1 MPPTTPQAGEPQ
13 PLKGQKKPVGHALW
27 LKCTRC
33 WEDQPCGAVQ
43 ICSTQL
49 RIRFYRRIKRQTAPA
64 CRALGG
70 TLPGPPAQG
79 GTWPQQGLRLGGT
92 AGLAPQPEL
101 CWEQMRQPIHGAVTP
116 EPPPASRG
124 PTCPQMTH
132 AEIRSIADRKPCVN
146 LIQHLSWLTGQSP
159 PGYPRGQC
167 APHSHRW
174 DSNPRSCRNAGPL
187 SPLKQVAGPAS
198 AEERLGGGFSSP
210 RSGVTL
216 KCSHSKRGHTPS
228 PALIV
233 QRQRRASTQQGQSSC
248 WHVDRRQKQQVTLS
262 PTPQGSVPVPV
273 CARVGRVMRQCP
285 RSQSQTRAPTAISR
299 AHPLEIQ
306 ALCAQ

>member
-49 RIRFYRRIKRQTAPA
+49 RTRFYRRIKRRTAPA
-64 CRALGG
+64 YRALGG

-101 CWEQMRQPIHGAVTP
+101 RWEQKRQPIHGAVTP

-216 KCSHSKRGHTPS
+216 KCSHSNRWTHALPCSNRPTSKKGIYPTRTEQLLARGPAAEAAGHLVSHPS
-228 PALIV
+228 
-233 QRQRRASTQQGQSSC
+233 GQC
-248 WHVDRRQKQQVTLS
+248 A
-262 PTPQGSVPVPV
+262 
-273 CARVGRVMRQCP
+273 CARVCTCREGHATVP
-285 RSQSQTRAPTAISR
+285 
-299 AHPLEIQ
+299 
-306 ALCAQ
+306 

>member
-49 RIRFYRRIKRQTAPA
+49 RIRFYRRIKRRTAPA
-64 CRALGG
+64 YRALGG

-101 CWEQMRQPIHGAVTP
+101 RWEQKRQPIHGAVTP

-198 AEERLGGGFSSP
+198 AEERLGGGFS
-210 RSGVTL
+210 
-216 KCSHSKRGHTPS
+216 
-228 PALIV
+228 
-233 QRQRRASTQQGQSSC
+233 
-248 WHVDRRQKQQVTLS
+248 
-262 PTPQGSVPVPV
+262 
-273 CARVGRVMRQCP
+273 
-285 RSQSQTRAPTAISR
+285 
-299 AHPLEIQ
+299 
-306 ALCAQ
+306 